1 MGVKVSIPLG
11 RKRRAIDGNVEPTKE
26 MAPRPEPT
34 QSPSQSDIINNSNA
48 DEAMGEDQ
56 FKIPDVE
63 DMTPPDQPKNDDNCE
78 DCLEIEPFNINDKT
92 IENKTIESNQFVM
105 VVKFIEENMSAV
117 KLDAKIKFEVIEV
130 VKSPLENVK
139 QGETFTIKAQMAS
152 CPCLT
157 SLNPGYYVVTGS
169 IDANNQLVLSNVLME
184 FEN

>member
-1 MGVKVSIPLG
+1 M
-11 RKRRAIDGNVEPTKE
+11 EPTKDVT
-26 MAPRPEPT
+26 PTPEPT
-34 QSPSQSDIINNSNA
+34 QIPSQSDIIDNS
-48 DEAMGEDQ
+48 DIDQAMEEDQ
-56 FKIPDVE
+56 LKIPDVQ
-63 DMTPPDQPKNDDNCE
+63 DITPPDQPQKDDNCE
-78 DCLEIEPFNINDKT
+78 DCLEIEPFNINDKR

-117 KLDAKIKFEVIEV
+117 KLDAKIKFEVVEI